1 VQNHHITRR
10 KLLLTGQTGVVVPI
24 VPIGPVRLFG
34 LICLIS
40 SIGLAAGLT
49 GCASA
54 PYHGDDGQVWPPAQ
68 MRPVRIAVAPPIEPL
83 SISPLYESLAGHGSR
98 AAHETITAQAA
109 LTAEHRS
116 LTRCA
121 WQQGAALLAQQ
132 AIPGTEISTHL
143 FGRWALG
150 PSDRWVSCTT
160 DSLGGWTCTLT
171 DQQVVDFARRNDISH
186 LVVPRRL
193 TCFTPDPADSSVIL
207 LAADVAVIDPLE
219 QRVVWSGPVT
229 ADPQDLRAF
238 DGLTPSLTVFEQ
250 ATYTWLV
257 ALFRVFDRIEVWPEE
272 DLGTLA
278 RCCQELPP
286 VFDWPE
292 DPPADVSQIIE

>member
-1 VQNHHITRR
+1 MQNHHITQR
-10 KLLLTGQTGVVVPI
+10 KPQMTGQASVVV
-24 VPIGPVRLFG
+24 PVRLFG

-40 SIGLAAGLT
+40 SIALAAGLT

-98 AAHETITAQAA
+98 ATER
-109 LTAEHRS
+109 RS

-150 PSDRWVSCTT
+150 PSDRWVSCIT

-219 QRVVWSGPVT
+219 QRVVWSGPVA